1 MNEIGDLTRTES
13 SYICCVVAIKLTVFG
28 AMRIQ
33 HHLIT
38 CIMRTMFLQCDGK
51 HSWDTFTTS
60 ITILKLRRNNSPRKL
75 LALTLGN
82 HHFLKK
88 QSKHQGIMP
97 ECPHCAAH
105 FMSWFPLKKH
115 MYQEGTPCLDKE
127 KKEQERI
134 YLKQQLR
141 KAAGVL
147 YSSPP
152 VTP

>member
-1 MNEIGDLTRTES
+1 MCCFQCCLQFFVLLSMNEIGDLTRTES

-82 HHFLKK
+82 HHFLKEAIK
-88 QSKHQGIMP
+88 TPGDHAGMP
-97 ECPHCAAH
+97 TLCG
-105 FMSWFPLKKH
+105 S
-115 MYQEGTPCLDKE
+115 
-127 KKEQERI
+127 
-134 YLKQQLR
+134 
-141 KAAGVL
+141 L
-147 YSSPP
+147 YELVPS
-152 VTP
+152 